1 MKKTRTAPYK
11 FNIGAQNAKFKKAYY
26 DEIGRLRLAQRI
38 VELRE
43 RRGLTQAQL
52 AERVGTTQAG
62 ISRLENPNYRNY
74 SLTTLEKVANA
85 LGVRLKVELEESQRA
100 A

>member
-1 MKKTRTAPYK
+1 MKNKRTAPYK
-11 FNIGAQNAKFKKAYY
+11 FNIGSQSAKFKKAYY

-85 LGVRLKVELEESQRA
+85 LGARLKVELEESQRA